1 MDVKGKLSS
10 LAGGPAWAL
19 LVIGL
24 VLVLLAPALVW
35 NRQASYRGLR
45 VQLDNLSELKDLE
58 LGKIRKDQEKERKTE
73 EDAEKALKEKEDRT
87 LQDLQAA
94 AFTATPEQAAAV
106 GKQRDQ
112 ITQAQRKR
120 ADEARA
126 REDKRTKDL
135 EAKTEE
141 IAKKYDEETLKRQLL
156 DEQIAL
162 AGARSDIWL
171 GFFGRLFMILSLL
184 LMTLES
190 EGLRQKVLLAVLV
203 LVLLT
208 LLPGPGLSLRANLGA
223 PDTGAEYSRP
233 SK

>member
-24 VLVLLAPALVW
+24 ILLLLAPALVW

-45 VQLDNLSELKDLE
+45 TQLENLSELKDLE
-58 LGKIRKDQEKERKTE
+58 LAKIRKDQEKERKAE
-73 EDAEKALKEKEDRT
+73 ENAEEALKEREDRT
-87 LQDLQAA
+87 MQDLQAT
-94 AFTATPEQAAAV
+94 AFSATPEQAAAA

-120 ADEARA
+120 ADEARV
-126 REDKRTKDL
+126 RQEKRTKEL

-141 IAKKYDEETLKRQLL
+141 ISKKYDEESLKRQLL

-162 AGARSDIWL
+162 AGSRTDIWL
-171 GFFGRLFMILSLL
+171 GFFGKLFMILSLL

-190 EGLRQKVLLAVLV
+190 EGLRQKVLLAILV

-223 PDTGAEYSRP
+223 PDAAAEYSRQA
-233 SK
+233 K